1 MTDLPKDFLNRMK
14 DTLGDEFP
22 EFLSVYEREPYRGFR
37 VNVSKLSPDEFFG
50 LCGREVEPVEW
61 CENGFYFDADSPISG
76 KDPRFCAGL
85 YYIQEP
91 SAMSAAGLLDVRRGD
106 RILDL
111 CAAPGGK
118 STQIAEK
125 LCGSGLL
132 VSNEYSSKR
141 AAVLRENIE
150 RLGFSNVIV
159 TNCPVAELEKRWVGE
174 FDKILVDAP
183 CSGEGMF
190 RKETAAVREWSVEHT
205 EACAVRQRKILDSTA
220 KMLSGGGILVYS
232 TCTFAPRENEELTD
246 AFLRENPD
254 FELIKSIRIYPHL
267 QKGEGHFAAA
277 LRKRGEISR
286 KAKKA
291 VCTAPPTEFS
301 EFVNENLTNFDFE
314 GDYTKFGGRLFL
326 MPENAPDIEKI
337 KVLSAGLYLGAIKKN
352 RFEPSHAL
360 CHALR
365 ADDFKRTVDFGADS
379 LEIQKYLRGETLS
392 AHGENGFCAVLADGF
407 PLGWGKTVDGIIKNH
422 YPKNLRFF

>member
-1 MTDLPKDFLNRMK
+1 MMDLPEEFLNRMK
-14 DTLGDEFP
+14 NTLGEEFS

-37 VNVSKLSPDEFFG
+37 VNVSKISPDEFFG
-50 LCGREVEPVEW
+50 LCGRTFEPVKW
-61 CENGFYFDADSPISG
+61 CENGFYFDDGSPISG

-91 SAMSAAGLLDVRRGD
+91 SAMSAAGLLDVRRGE

-125 LCGSGLL
+125 LGGSGFL
-132 VSNEYSSKR
+132 VSNEYSPKR
-141 AAVLRENIE
+141 ASVLNENIE

-159 TNCPVAELEKRWVGE
+159 TNCPVTELEKRWVGE

-190 RKETAAVREWSVEHT
+190 RKEAAAVREWSVEHT
-205 EACAVRQRKILDSTA
+205 EACAVRQRKILDSAA
-220 KMLSGGGILVYS
+220 KMLADGGTLVYS
-232 TCTFAPRENEELTD
+232 TCTFAPCENEELTD
-246 AFLRENPD
+246 AFLKENPD
-254 FELIKSIRIYPHL
+254 FELINRIRIYPHL

-277 LRKRGEISR
+277 LRKRGEVSH
-286 KAKKA
+286 KEKKA
-291 VCTAPPTEFS
+291 GCTAPPPEFA
-301 EFVNENLTNFDFE
+301 EFVNENLTKFTFE
-314 GDYTKFGGRLFL
+314 GSYTRFGGRLFL

-337 KVLSAGLYLGAIKKN
+337 KVISAGLYLGDIKKN

-360 CHALR
+360 CRALR
-365 ADDFKRTVDFGADS
+365 ADAFKRTVPLSSDS
-379 LEIQKYLRGETLS
+379 PEIQKYLRGETLS
-392 AHGENGFCAVLADGF
+392 GECENGFCAVLADGF

-422 YPKNLRFF
+422 YPKRLRLF